1 MSAININYR
10 FIFRICLLAFIIA
23 FTCYFPNIML
33 YFFLAF
39 IFSLMGK
46 PIARKISSLKIFKK
60 NIHYTVS
67 SLLVVIL
74 FVVLFFAAMLF
85 FIPILVKE
93 FRVLEN
99 INFDALGTYFS
110 QLLTDTQNFLYR
122 NNFIEENETLVG
134 IFADKFKNIANV
146 GFFANILE
154 NIVSSTG
161 SFLFGLFCVI
171 FMTFFF
177 IKDDINLSGIVNI
190 FFNKNYVEQAN
201 IVVKKINY
209 SLTRYCVVTVVN
221 TFVMIILV
229 YLVLLLLGVK
239 GAFLMATIVGVLNII
254 PYVGPILG
262 GAIACLLGIIHC
274 VGLGVYT
281 DILPVMIKI
290 IATVLAV
297 NGVDNMVILPLM
309 YSKSIQLHP
318 IESLLITIIAGK
330 IAGMGGMLLGIPV
343 YTVLRIIV
351 IEIYNFVNKENDEA
365 PVFKFIR
372 KRNKL
377 NTNNHED
384 SGLSE
389 I

>member
-1 MSAININYR
+1 
-10 FIFRICLLAFIIA
+10 
-23 FTCYFPNIML
+23 
-33 YFFLAF
+33 
-39 IFSLMGK
+39 
-46 PIARKISSLKIFKK
+46 
-60 NIHYTVS
+60 
-67 SLLVVIL
+67 
-74 FVVLFFAAMLF
+74 
-85 FIPILVKE
+85 
-93 FRVLEN
+93 
-99 INFDALGTYFS
+99 
-110 QLLTDTQNFLYR
+110 
-122 NNFIEENETLVG
+122 
-134 IFADKFKNIANV
+134 
-146 GFFANILE
+146 
-154 NIVSSTG
+154 
-161 SFLFGLFCVI
+161 
-171 FMTFFF
+171 
-177 IKDDINLSGIVNI
+177 VNI

-201 IVVKKINY
+201 VVVKKINY
-209 SLTRYCVVTVVN
+209 SLTRYCVITVIN

-290 IATVLAV
+290 IATVIAV

-351 IEIYNFVNKENDEA
+351 IEIYNFVNKENDYDEA